1 MGRGTDTRNERTK
14 ESNGMTRPIR
24 SPSQA
29 TQRASESDRPDRRSS
44 PPSELEVLQAISRAF
59 GSSADAREAVVAAV
73 RWVRAAVADEDAGV
87 RIFLTRSDGQLAPA
101 LPRIEVADDP
111 ERVAE
116 RHRVLES
123 RRPARAPLPDGRLL
137 LTIPLISRGELVG
150 VLDVTAAEAAAA
162 FAEIAGVPVAE
173 TAVTANAVLAVGGL
187 SPGGHAPFRLVEGLL
202 EDVIDHLAVVEAAA
216 RRHERLDLGLALT
229 AHEVRGPLV
238 GALAIIERLLMEHE
252 HDEEDRGLLDRSREQ
267 LEQLSRLVDSLLHWA
282 VAGRPLEMRA
292 TDLTGLVRQAADW
305 CARETGTD
313 RTVVTGP
320 DGIEVLADADHLRGA
335 MTNVIRNAILY
346 SPPETEVSVRVEVDG
361 NTARVTVRDQGPGVP
376 VGERD
381 SIFDPFMR
389 GAAAY
394 LSRTGNGLGLFITR
408 RVLRV
413 PDEGHAAAELRRV
426 HPLGAGRRD
435 RRADEARDAP
445 GRDPNPRGGV
455 RDAAGRPADPP
466 GAPGPEPLGRGQRQR
481 RDRQPP
487 VRQREHRPDPRPEH
501 PDEAR
506 CPFAPSGRGVRRSSP
521 GRRGR
526 EPAGSVDGPDRSI
539 GSRPD
544 R

>member
-101 LPRIEVADDP
+101 LPRIDAVASQIAIVFRNLAATSRLSAGLESAKDLAGMATEIVRAGSPEEAVRAAVRFCHERFGGPAAGWLVGDDP
-111 ERVAE
+111 SRLRLVSALGFGRERGRE
-116 RHRVLES
+116 LRS
-123 RRPARAPLPDGRLL
+123 RMRLL
-137 LTIPLISRGELVG
+137 RHADLIDDERRSE
-150 VLDVTAAEAAAA
+150 TAAA

-305 CARETGTD
+305 CARATGTD
-313 RTVVTGP
+313 RSLGQ
-320 DGIEVLADADHLRGA
+320 GRG
-335 MTNVIRNAILY
+335 RW
-346 SPPETEVSVRVEVDG
+346 
-361 NTARVTVRDQGPGVP
+361 QHGPG
-376 VGERD
+376 
-381 SIFDPFMR
+381 
-389 GAAAY
+389 
-394 LSRTGNGLGLFITR
+394 
-408 RVLRV
+408 
-413 PDEGHAAAELRRV
+413 H
-426 HPLGAGRRD
+426 
-435 RRADEARDAP
+435 RA
-445 GRDPNPRGGV
+445 
-455 RDAAGRPADPP
+455 
-466 GAPGPEPLGRGQRQR
+466 
-481 RDRQPP
+481 
-487 VRQREHRPDPRPEH
+487 
-501 PDEAR
+501 
-506 CPFAPSGRGVRRSSP
+506 
-521 GRRGR
+521 
-526 EPAGSVDGPDRSI
+526 
-539 GSRPD
+539 
-544 R
+544 

>member
-1 MGRGTDTRNERTK
+1 
-14 ESNGMTRPIR
+14 
-24 SPSQA
+24 
-29 TQRASESDRPDRRSS
+29 
-44 PPSELEVLQAISRAF
+44 
-59 GSSADAREAVVAAV
+59 
-73 RWVRAAVADEDAGV
+73 
-87 RIFLTRSDGQLAPA
+87 
-101 LPRIEVADDP
+101 
-111 ERVAE
+111 
-116 RHRVLES
+116 
-123 RRPARAPLPDGRLL
+123 
-137 LTIPLISRGELVG
+137 
-150 VLDVTAAEAAAA
+150 
-162 FAEIAGVPVAE
+162 
-173 TAVTANAVLAVGGL
+173 VTANAVLVAGGP

-346 SPPETEVSVRVEVDG
+346 SPPETRVSVRVEVEGD
-361 NTARVTVRDQGPGVP
+361 TARVTVRDQGPGVP

-408 RVLRV
+408 RVLQAHGGDV
-413 PDEGHAAAELRRV
+413 WLSSN
-426 HPLGAGRRD
+426 GAG
-435 RRADEARDAP
+435 AMFTLE
-445 GRDPNPRGGV
+445 
-455 RDAAGRPADPP
+455 
-466 GAPGPEPLGRGQRQR
+466 L
-481 RDRQPP
+481 P
-487 VRQREHRPDPRPEH
+487 VAVTP
-501 PDEAR
+501 
-506 CPFAPSGRGVRRSSP
+506 
-521 GRRGR
+521 
-526 EPAGSVDGPDRSI
+526 
-539 GSRPD
+539 
-544 R
+544 